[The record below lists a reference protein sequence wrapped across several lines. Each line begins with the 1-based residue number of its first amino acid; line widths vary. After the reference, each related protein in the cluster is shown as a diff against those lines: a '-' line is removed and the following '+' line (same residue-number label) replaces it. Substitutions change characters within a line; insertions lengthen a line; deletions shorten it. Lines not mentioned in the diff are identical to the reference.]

1 MRTIAHKGEGGLI
14 LAIFVRKYYVDD
26 PYVYIYSM
34 HFSITKKNIQ
44 SDCFYFQRYLAIFNK
59 TVCVPVCDVIN
70 FEI

>member
-14 LAIFVRKYYVDD
+14 LAIFVRKYYVVT
-26 PYVYIYSM
+26 PMYIYSM
-34 HFSITKKNIQ
+34 HFSITKKKIQ